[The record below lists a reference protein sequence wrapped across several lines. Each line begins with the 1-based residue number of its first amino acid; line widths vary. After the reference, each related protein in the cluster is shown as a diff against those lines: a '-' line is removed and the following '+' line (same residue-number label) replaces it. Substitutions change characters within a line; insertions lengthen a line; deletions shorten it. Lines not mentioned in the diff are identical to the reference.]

1 MNSKNNQRFQQT
13 ERVIST
19 VFIDLLKEKKELSKI
34 TITEICRLAGINR
47 TALTAFYLHHE
58 DVYELMQC
66 MEKDMHQYFISL
78 FTVPGGKYSLR
89 ERYLRLFTFLKE
101 RQDFYRVYLNSQSRP
116 QILDYTLFPE
126 LQKKLA
132 QSSDIVGSLE
142 YEYCQTFFIA
152 GLTAIIQK
160 WLNNNCMESEA
171 ELMHILE
178 LQLSFSL
185 ILS

>member
-13 ERVIST
+13 ERVIRT

-47 TALTAFYLHHE
+47 TAFYLHHE

-126 LQKKLA
+126 LQKKLV